1 MGKQAVDLLAT
12 RRSLW
17 RLLAP
22 ESKFL
27 NVVIIYGLAI
37 SLMTLAVPIAVQT
50 LINTIANIGS
60 MRAVVVLSITLC
72 LLLLVSGVLSALR
85 LWIVEL
91 YERRVYARLTAEMSY
106 RLIRAP
112 HDFFEGRRNAGMT
125 HRYFD
130 IMILQKNVPR
140 LMVDGFT
147 LVLQM
152 LVGFTLVSFY
162 HESLFLFNVIV
173 IVVMYAI
180 WRIWAYRAKKT
191 ALELSRSKYVMAKWL
206 SDVEVAHEFFKA
218 SRHADLAAQTTDANA
233 KYFIESHGN
242 HFRYTFTQAVMFLL
256 LSAFG
261 SAALLGLG
269 GWLVSR
275 GELSIGQLV
284 AAELIMATIFQNL
297 SRFVSYLKSY
307 YELYGAADKI
317 TELLSV
323 PQEPDVTTRGAE
335 PTSGDLEFHNV
346 QVRRGHKICQVD
358 LALHSGQ
365 KVFVQASEAWIQ
377 RKVLNAIRYHETPE
391 AGWITLGGKSL
402 VDLDQY
408 EVRQVIHSID
418 RNLIA
423 ECSIMDF
430 LRLSAPDAGTHDIMT
445 VLHDVRLWSVVEQ
458 FPDGLDTRLSVLGAP
473 FQSVEV
479 LLLKLAAAILAHPK
493 VLVLNQRFDNVLGHA
508 REHIMQV
515 LEQQPFTVLY
525 FTSYPDNRFFD
536 GCLQL
541 TLTDNDSEA
550 QGND

>member
-1 MGKQAVDLLAT
+1 MGYKAVDLIAT

-17 RLLAP
+17 QLLAP

-37 SLMTLAVPIAVQT
+37 SFMTLAVPIAVQT

-60 MRAVVVLSITLC
+60 IRAVFVLSITLC

-112 HDFFEGRRNAGMT
+112 HDLFEGRRNAGIT

-130 IMILQKNVPR
+130 IMTLQKNVPR
-140 LMVDGFT
+140 LLVDGFT

-152 LVGFTLVSFY
+152 LVGFTLVAFY
-162 HESLFLFNVIV
+162 HEWLFLFNVIV
-173 IVVMYAI
+173 VAIMYAI
-180 WRIWAYRAKKT
+180 WRIWAYRAKET

-206 SDVEVAHEFFKA
+206 NDVEVAHEFFKS
-218 SRHADLAAQTTDANA
+218 SRHAALAGQTTDANA
-233 KYFIESHGN
+233 KYFIESHGK
-242 HFRYTFTQAVMFLL
+242 HFRYTFTQSIMFLL

-275 GELSIGQLV
+275 GQLSIGQLV

-297 SRFVSYLKSY
+297 TRFVSYLKSY

-317 TELLSV
+317 TELLSI
-323 PQEPDVTTRGAE
+323 PQEAEVNARGAE
-335 PTSGDLEFHNV
+335 PASGDLEFHHV
-346 QVRRGHKICQVD
+346 QVRRGDRLCEVN
-358 LALHSGQ
+358 LALQSGQ

-377 RKVLNAIRYHETPE
+377 RKVLNAIRYHETPA

-402 VDLDQY
+402 ADLDQY
-408 EVRQVIHSID
+408 AVRQVIHSID

-423 ECSIMDF
+423 ECSIREF
-430 LRLSAPDAGTHDIMT
+430 LQLSAPDAGTHEIMS
-445 VLHDVRLWSVVEQ
+445 VLRDVKLWSVVEQ
-458 FPDGLDTRLSVLGAP
+458 FSEGLDTRLSVLGAP

-479 LLLKLAAAILAHPK
+479 LLLKLAAAILANPK

-541 TLTDNDSEA
+541 TPVESGSER
-550 QGND
+550 